1 MLPSEKPVCYI
12 CLGISIENLFYKR
25 WHHIPMKTLHASAI
39 PAPESRFAGW
49 ILLLAA
55 LTALGPLSID
65 MYLPGLPAIASSLHT
80 DDGTVQL
87 TLASYFIGLAL
98 GQILYGP
105 LSDHFGRKPPLLIG
119 LGVFLLASIGCALA
133 TSIEA
138 LIALR
143 FVQALGGCAGM
154 VISRA
159 VVRDRCEPR
168 MAAQVFSSLVLVMG
182 IAPILAPLLG
192 SWVVS
197 VLSWRAIF
205 ALLAL
210 AALISLIAMHY
221 LLPESRPAK
230 VGEPFHIG
238 DTLRAYRALLADRHF
253 MGYAMTG
260 GLATAGLFAYITG
273 SPIVMMQ
280 VYGLTPTQY
289 SLTFGSI
296 AACYI
301 VASQFNARAL
311 KTYSIDQLLQRSTT
325 MLALTTS
332 ILLIASLLGQPP
344 FWLVV
349 GCIYLY
355 LIALGFAA
363 SNAAAG
369 ALAHHGQQAGL
380 ASALMGTMQFSIA
393 TVAGV
398 LMGVW
403 HDGSSLPLA
412 ATLAFCGIGS
422 CLCYRYVTIPLDA
435 RKA

>member
-1 MLPSEKPVCYI
+1 
-12 CLGISIENLFYKR
+12 
-25 WHHIPMKTLHASAI
+25 
-39 PAPESRFAGW
+39 
-49 ILLLAA
+49 
-55 LTALGPLSID
+55 
-65 MYLPGLPAIASSLHT
+65 
-80 DDGTVQL
+80 
-87 TLASYFIGLAL
+87 
-98 GQILYGP
+98 
-105 LSDHFGRKPPLLIG
+105 
-119 LGVFLLASIGCALA
+119 
-133 TSIEA
+133 
-138 LIALR
+138 
-143 FVQALGGCAGM
+143 
-154 VISRA
+154 
-159 VVRDRCEPR
+159 
-168 MAAQVFSSLVLVMG
+168 
-182 IAPILAPLLG
+182 
-192 SWVVS
+192 
-197 VLSWRAIF
+197 
-205 ALLAL
+205 
-210 AALISLIAMHY
+210 MHY

-238 DTLRAYRALLADRHF
+238 DTLRAYRALLGDRHF
-253 MGYAMTG
+253 MGYAITG
-260 GLATAGLFAYITG
+260 GFATAGLFAYITG

-301 VASQFNARAL
+301 IASQFNARAL
-311 KTYSIDQLLQRSTT
+311 KTNSIDQLLQRSTT

-332 ILLIASLLGQPP
+332 VLLIASLLGQPP

-355 LIALGFAA
+355 LIAMGFAA
-363 SNAAAG
+363 PNATAG

-412 ATLAFCGIGS
+412 ATLAVCGIGS
-422 CLCYRYVTIPLDA
+422 LLCYRFVAIPLDA